1 MSENIVAGNKEAPGF
16 LLVLFSGALLA
27 TTCFIVGAWVMFKG
41 KSAPGEGFIRTP
53 KGQVFSIPEAEEAE
67 DFPDEDKK
75 VVAARSEK
83 FLANLLGGEK

>member
-1 MSENIVAGNKEAPGF
+1 MFEI
-16 LLVLFSGALLA
+16 LLA
-27 TTCFIVGAWVMFKG
+27 VCIGVALAIICFIIGGWMVFKS

-75 VVAARSEK
+75 VVAARAEK

>member
-1 MSENIVAGNKEAPGF
+1 MFEI
-16 LLVLFSGALLA
+16 LLSICVGAALA
-27 TTCFIVGAWVMFKG
+27 IICFIIGGWIVFKSKAG
-41 KSAPGEGFIRTP
+41 PGEGFIRTP